1 MTDPAESDLRARL
14 AAAITRQRSESER
27 LLSLLES
34 WSDVFE
40 DAEEGRFKE
49 WMAACQAV
57 RDAIQ
62 VGAFESAHDGA
73 CACRNVEGLP
83 SLRELLQLWRSEGRP
98 RNAVRVSRS
107 DSFAWRKQWGGG
119 QCSVYAFVPAE
130 PNGTAREGCQPYL
143 HVATL
148 TTLTRRDILDEHAVC
163 VVAHSDAR
171 RKIFDVHGVTADED
185 AQQIA
190 SALAQRIEA
199 MGLGG
204 QDYGCVIG
212 AGPGEARVVCV
223 LRAGGTEPC

>member
-1 MTDPAESDLRARL
+1 L
-14 AAAITRQRSESER
+14 ER
-27 LLSLLES
+27 LLSILDS

-40 DAEEGRFKE
+40 DAEERPWKE
-49 WMAACQAV
+49 WLAASSTV

-62 VGAFESAHDGA
+62 IGAFESAHDRA

-83 SLRELLQLWRSEGRP
+83 SLRELLQLWRNERRP

-107 DSFAWRKQWGGG
+107 GSFAWRKQWEAGRRR
-119 QCSVYAFVPAE
+119 VHAFVPAE
-130 PNGTAREGCQPYL
+130 SGGTAREGCQPCL

-148 TTLTRRDILDEHAVC
+148 THGDDLDGHEVC

-185 AQQIA
+185 AQQVA

-204 QDYGCVIG
+204 QDYGCIVG
-212 AGPGEARVVCV
+212 AGPGEASVVCV
-223 LRAGGTEPC
+223 LRAGRAEPC

>member
-1 MTDPAESDLRARL
+1 MTDPTESDLRARL

-34 WSDVFE
+34 WFDVFE
-40 DAEEGRFKE
+40 EAEEGRFKE

-107 DSFAWRKQWGGG
+107 DSFAWRKQWECGRRR
-119 QCSVYAFVPAE
+119 VHAFVPAE
-130 PNGTAREGCQPYL
+130 SSGTVREGCQPYL

-148 TTLTRRDILDEHAVC
+148 THGDNLDGHEVC

-204 QDYGCVIG
+204 QDYGCVVG